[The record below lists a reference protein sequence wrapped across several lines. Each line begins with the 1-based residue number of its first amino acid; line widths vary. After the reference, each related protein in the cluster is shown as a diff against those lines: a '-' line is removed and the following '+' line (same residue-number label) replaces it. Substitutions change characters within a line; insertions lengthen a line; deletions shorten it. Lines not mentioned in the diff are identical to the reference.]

1 MSDGTQ
7 RRLAAIVS
15 ADVVGYSRLMGVDE
29 EGTLAALKSYRHD
42 LIDPKI
48 TSHNGRIVKTAGD
61 GLLLEFASVLD
72 AVRCCVEVQQAMAEQ
87 TADVPEDSQMLF
99 RVGINIGDI
108 IIDGEDIHG
117 DGVNVAARLEALAEP
132 GGIVLS
138 DDAYR
143 QVRDRLDTSWADGG
157 EHQVKNIA
165 RPIQVWRWSDQ
176 NQEGPTQAVSTST
189 PLALPNKP
197 SIAVL
202 PFDNMSSDPEHEY
215 FADGIT
221 EDIITEL
228 SRFSDLLVIARNSSF
243 TYKGKATRVQD
254 IGHNLG
260 VRYVV
265 EGSVRRA
272 GNRVRVTA
280 QLVEAETE
288 NHLWAD
294 RYDGE
299 LDAIFDLQDNI
310 VQAIVAI
317 LPGRL
322 ALGEAGRI
330 KRITPGN
337 MAAYDCLLAGKIHHH
352 RFTKE
357 DNLEAEKYLERAIE
371 LDPEYASAY
380 AWKACVLGQAFR
392 RKYRHNLEE
401 LFHKAVEFAEKAIL
415 LDENEVECHRMFCEL
430 AMMNGQWEKAEQHN
444 YRAIS
449 LNPNHPLLLAQKGE
463 LQTWL
468 GRAEEGALWIRKAMR
483 LDRYTA
489 PAWAH
494 LLGRALMFMQ
504 QYSEAVAAY
513 QQSPIARF
521 SNYADMAA
529 CSAAAGQQIDA
540 AAYVEEVLKL
550 EPDFLIADYLD
561 GLTYKNQVDRD
572 YHRELLRKT
581 GLPE

>member
-1 MSDGTQ
+1 V
-7 RRLAAIVS
+7 AADI
-15 ADVVGYSRLMGVDE
+15 AGFSRLVGTDE
-29 EGTLAALKSYRHD
+29 EGTLAALRAHRAE
-42 LIDPKI
+42 LIDPLLEK
-48 TSHNGRIVKTAGD
+48 HGGRIANTAGD
-61 GLLLEFASVLD
+61 SFLLEFPSAVE
-72 AVRCCVEVQQAMAEQ
+72 AVRCSVAVQNGMVQRNQDIPSERRI
-87 TADVPEDSQMLF
+87 EY
-99 RVGINIGDI
+99 RIGINVGDVVA
-108 IIDGEDIHG
+108 DGDDLLG
-117 DGVNVAARLEALAEP
+117 DGVNIAARLETICDP
-132 GGIVLS
+132 GGVILS

-143 QVRDRLDTSWADGG
+143 QIRDRLEIDWEDGG
-157 EHQVKNIA
+157 PHKVKNIA
-165 RPIQVWRWSDQ
+165 RPVQIWRW
-176 NQEGPTQAVSTST
+176 GAVAELETTLSADA
-189 PLALPNKP
+189 PLLLPDKP

-202 PFDNMSSDPEHEY
+202 PFNNMSSDPEHEF

-243 TYKGKATRVQD
+243 TYKGKATRAQD

-330 KRITPGN
+330 KRKAPGN

-430 AMMNGQWEKAEQHN
+430 AMMNEQWEKAEQHN

-463 LQTWL
+463 LHTWL
-468 GRAEEGALWIRKAMR
+468 GRAEEGAFWIRKAMR

-494 LLGRALMFMQ
+494 LLGRALMLMQ

-513 QQSPIARF
+513 QQSPNARF

-529 CSAAAGQQIDA
+529 CSAAADQQIDA
-540 AAYVEEVLKL
+540 AAYVKEVLKL
-550 EPDFLIADYLD
+550 EPDFLITDYLD

-572 YHRELLRKT
+572 HHRELLRKT